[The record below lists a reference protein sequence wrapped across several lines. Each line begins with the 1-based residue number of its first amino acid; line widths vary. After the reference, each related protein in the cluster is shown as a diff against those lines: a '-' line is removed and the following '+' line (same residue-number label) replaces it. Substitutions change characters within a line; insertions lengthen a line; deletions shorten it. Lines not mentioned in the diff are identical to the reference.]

1 MVVTVRVVPRVAF
14 CVPEHAVAAVRRG
27 VPARPNDVRHRVF
40 GCDFQIERVADQSG
54 VPARRLYDYEWG
66 CAAVFACELAAVL
79 EWGVCVSLSVL
90 WSVCLS
96 RFETFESFTSIT

>member
-1 MVVTVRVVPRVAF
+1 MVVMVRMVPGVAF
-14 CVPEHAVAAVRRG
+14 CIPEHAFAAVRRG

-96 RFETFESFTSIT
+96 VFV